1 MKTITH
7 ILRLAAVLLLMAGGL
22 HASAQVERGQ
32 KSFGPKV
39 GYITRNNSVVAG
51 PCFDYAFSSHV
62 RIAPSIGLAFRNE
75 DRDAL
80 LVDIDMHFPIATWNT
95 SVIYPLAGIT
105 FNSWG
110 RHNLEPDTHDDV
122 TSHQNSFGLN
132 MGAGWE
138 IRLSNSLKIGIE
150 GKYTLIKHNPNGQF
164 AARIAYVF

>member
-7 ILRLAAVLLLMAGGL
+7 ILRLAAVLLLMVGGL
-22 HASAQVERGQ
+22 QASAQVGRGQ

-39 GYITRNNSVVAG
+39 GYITRNSSVVAG
-51 PCFDYAFSSHV
+51 LCFDYAFSSHV
-62 RIAPSIGLAFRNE
+62 RIAPSISLAFRNK

-80 LVDIDMHFPIATWNT
+80 LVDIDMQFPIATWHT
-95 SVIYPLAGIT
+95 SAFYPLAGVS

-110 RHNLEPDTHDDV
+110 RHNLEPATHDDV

-138 IRLSNSLKIGIE
+138 IHLSNSLRIGIE

>member
-7 ILRLAAVLLLMAGGL
+7 ILRLAAVLLLMAAGL

-39 GYITRNNSVVAG
+39 GYITRNNSALAG
-51 PCFDYAFSSHV
+51 LSFDYAFSRHV
-62 RIAPSIGLAFRNE
+62 RIAPSISIAFRHK

-95 SVIYPLAGIT
+95 SSIYPLAGVT
-105 FNSWG
+105 YNSWG
-110 RHNLEPDTHDDV
+110 RHNIEPDSHDDV

-138 IRLSNSLKIGIE
+138 IRLSNSLKLGIE

>member
-7 ILRLAAVLLLMAGGL
+7 ILRLAAVLLLMVGGIQ
-22 HASAQVERGQ
+22 ASAQVERGQ

-39 GYITRNNSVVAG
+39 GYITRNNSVLAG
-51 PCFDYAFSSHV
+51 LSFDYAFSRHV
-62 RIAPSIGLAFRNE
+62 RIAPAISLAFRNN

-80 LVDIDMHFPIATWNT
+80 LVDIDMHFPIATWKT
-95 SVIYPLAGIT
+95 SDIYPLVGVT
-105 FNSWG
+105 YNSWG
-110 RHNLEPDTHDDV
+110 RHNIEPDSHDDV

-138 IRLSNSLKIGIE
+138 IRLSNSLKLGIE